1 MGIFSKEVRREFIA
15 RPDEAK
21 DLIIYKHPDS
31 NIRMFS
37 QLTVESD
44 EVAVFFR
51 DGTVRGIFKP
61 GRYTLDSSNIPF
73 IGLLVD
79 AASGGN
85 MFITEI
91 FFVSTREFPNQKFG
105 GPIGD
110 VRDPET
116 KLAIGLM
123 VYGDFSLRVKEPDKL
138 IIGLAGMG
146 KADNDSFVS
155 WFKQQTLKVIRDRS
169 AELIVKKQWPLL
181 NVTSGAYTEEIE
193 EEVIAGVKRH
203 MAEYGVEIVKLGNFV
218 ISMKE
223 EDEARLKAFSE
234 RQALSQLAGGYQQAA
249 AAEPMFGLGKGLAQ
263 GGGEGGGAGASNA
276 MAGAGLGMGF
286 AYAQQMMMNQSAM
299 HQPQPPNQPS
309 GVAPA
314 VAALVLCPSCKKNV
328 PPGKFCAECGA
339 PLSTNPTCPKCNAQ
353 VTPGAKFCP
362 SCGNPLSAPAKVRC
376 PKCGREYDW
385 GTKFCPEDGE
395 KLL

>member
-1 MGIFSKEVRREFIA
+1 MGIFSKEIRREFIA

-21 DLIIYKHPDS
+21 DFIIYKHPDS
-31 NIRMFS
+31 NIRMLT
-37 QLTVESD
+37 QLTVEAD

-85 MFITEI
+85 MFISEI
-91 FFVSTREFPNQKFG
+91 FFVSTREFPNIKFG

-110 VRDPET
+110 IRDTET

-138 IIGLAGMG
+138 ITGLAGMG
-146 KADNDSFVS
+146 RSDNESFVN

-169 AELIVKKQWPLL
+169 AELVVKKKWPLL
-181 NVTSGAYTEEIE
+181 DVTSGAYTEEIE
-193 EEVIAGVKRH
+193 EEVIAGVKKH
-203 MAEYGVEIVKLGNFV
+203 MADYGVDIIRLGNFV

-223 EDEARLKAFSE
+223 EDEQRLKAFSE
-234 RQALSQLAGGYQQAA
+234 RQALSNLAGGYQQAA

-263 GGGEGGGAGASNA
+263 GGGGEGGGAGVNGA

-286 AYAQQMMMNQSAM
+286 AYAQQMMMNQAAM
-299 HQPQPPNQPS
+299 NQPQQVQNQPP
-309 GVAPA
+309 VASA
-314 VAALVLCPSCKKNV
+314 SNLITCPSCKKSV
-328 PPGKFCAECGA
+328 APGKFCAECGA
-339 PLSTNPTCPKCNAQ
+339 PLATNPVCPKCNAQ
-353 VTPGAKFCP
+353 VMPDAKFCP
-362 SCGNPLSAPAKVRC
+362 SCGAPLNVQAKVKC
-376 PKCGREYDW
+376 PKCGKEYDA
-385 GTKFCPEDGE
+385 GTKFCTEDGT
-395 KLL
+395 KL

>member
-1 MGIFSKEVRREFIA
+1 MGIFSKEIRREFIA

-21 DLIIYKHPDS
+21 DFIIYKHPDS
-31 NIRMFS
+31 NIRMLT
-37 QLTVESD
+37 QLTVEAD

-85 MFITEI
+85 MFISEI
-91 FFVSTREFPNQKFG
+91 FFVSTREFPNIKFG

-110 VRDPET
+110 IRDTET

-138 IIGLAGMG
+138 ITGLAGMG
-146 KADNDSFVS
+146 RSDNESFVN

-169 AELIVKKQWPLL
+169 AELVVKKKWPLL
-181 NVTSGAYTEEIE
+181 DVTSGAYTEEIE
-193 EEVIAGVKRH
+193 EEVIAGVKKH
-203 MAEYGVEIVKLGNFV
+203 MADYGVDIIRLGNFV

-223 EDEARLKAFSE
+223 EDEQRLKAFSE
-234 RQALSQLAGGYQQAA
+234 RQALSNLAGGYQQAA

-263 GGGEGGGAGASNA
+263 GGGGEGGGAGVNGA

-286 AYAQQMMMNQSAM
+286 AYAQQMMMNQAAM
-299 HQPQPPNQPS
+299 NQPQQVQNQPP
-309 GVAPA
+309 VASA
-314 VAALVLCPSCKKNV
+314 SNLITCPSCKKSV
-328 PPGKFCAECGA
+328 APGKFCAECGA
-339 PLSTNPTCPKCNAQ
+339 PLATNPVCPKCNAQ
-353 VTPGAKFCP
+353 VMPDAKFCP
-362 SCGNPLSAPAKVRC
+362 SCGAPLNVQTKVKC
-376 PKCGREYDW
+376 PKCGKEYDA
-385 GTKFCPEDGE
+385 GTKFCTEDGT
-395 KLL
+395 KL

>member
-1 MGIFSKEVRREFIA
+1 MGIFSKEIRREFIA

-21 DLIIYKHPDS
+21 DFIIYKHPDS
-31 NIRMFS
+31 NIRMLT
-37 QLTVESD
+37 QLTVEAD

-85 MFITEI
+85 MFISEI

-110 VRDPET
+110 IRDFET

-123 VYGDFSLRVKEPDKL
+123 VYGDFSLRVTEPDKL
-138 IIGLAGMG
+138 IIGLAGLG
-146 KADNDSFVS
+146 KANNEAFMD

-169 AELIVKKQWPLL
+169 AEFIVKKRWPLL
-181 NVTSGAYTEEIE
+181 DVTSGAYTEEIE
-193 EEVIAGVKRH
+193 EEVIAGVKKH
-203 MAEYGVEIVKLGNFV
+203 MSTYGVDIVRLGNFV

-263 GGGEGGGAGASNA
+263 GGGDGSNAGASSA

-286 AYAQQMMMNQSAM
+286 AYAQQMM
-299 HQPQPPNQPS
+299 NQPHQQS
-309 GVAPA
+309 QSQPSAPVATTLIICPA
-314 VAALVLCPSCKKNV
+314 CKKSV
-328 PPGKFCAECGA
+328 TASKFCSECGT
-339 PLSTNPTCPKCNAQ
+339 LLQTSTLCQKCNTQ
-353 VTPGAKFCP
+353 VTAGSKFCP
-362 SCGNPLSAPAKVRC
+362 SCGSPLAVLPKVKC
-376 PKCGREYDW
+376 PTCGKEYDADM
-385 GTKFCPEDGE
+385 KFCTEDGS
-395 KLL
+395 KLEFQK

>member
-1 MGIFSKEVRREFIA
+1 MGIFSKEIRREFIA

-21 DLIIYKHPDS
+21 DFIIYKHPDS
-31 NIRMFS
+31 NIRMLT
-37 QLTVESD
+37 QLTVEAD

-85 MFITEI
+85 MFISEI
-91 FFVSTREFPNQKFG
+91 FFVSTREFPNIKFG
-105 GPIGD
+105 GSIGD
-110 VRDPET
+110 IRDTET

-138 IIGLAGMG
+138 ITGLAGMG
-146 KADNDSFVS
+146 RSDNESFVN

-169 AELIVKKQWPLL
+169 AELVVKKKWPLL
-181 NVTSGAYTEEIE
+181 DVTSGAYTEEIE
-193 EEVIAGVKRH
+193 EEVIAGVKKH
-203 MAEYGVEIVKLGNFV
+203 MADYGVDIIRLGNFV

-223 EDEARLKAFSE
+223 EDEQRLKAFSE
-234 RQALSQLAGGYQQAA
+234 RQALSNLAGGYQQAA

-263 GGGEGGGAGASNA
+263 GGGGEGGGAGVNGA

-286 AYAQQMMMNQSAM
+286 AYAQQMMMNQAAM
-299 HQPQPPNQPS
+299 NQPQQVQNQPP
-309 GVAPA
+309 VASA
-314 VAALVLCPSCKKNV
+314 SNLITCPSCKKSV
-328 PPGKFCAECGA
+328 ATGKFCAECGA
-339 PLSTNPTCPKCNAQ
+339 PLATNPVCPKCNAQ
-353 VTPGAKFCP
+353 VMPDAKFCP
-362 SCGNPLSAPAKVRC
+362 SCGAPLNVQTKVKC
-376 PKCGREYDW
+376 PKCGKEYDA
-385 GTKFCPEDGE
+385 GTKFCTEDGT
-395 KLL
+395 KL

>member
-1 MGIFSKEVRREFIA
+1 MGIFSKEIRREFIA

-21 DLIIYKHPDS
+21 DFIIYKHPDS
-31 NIRMFS
+31 NIRMLT
-37 QLTVESD
+37 QLTVEAD

-85 MFITEI
+85 MFISEI
-91 FFVSTREFPNQKFG
+91 FFVSTREFPNIKFG

-110 VRDPET
+110 VRDFET

-123 VYGDFSLRVKEPDKL
+123 VYGDFSLRVTEPEKL
-138 IIGLAGMG
+138 ITGLAGMG
-146 KADNDSFVS
+146 KADNSAFVD

-169 AELIVKKQWPLL
+169 AELIVKKKWPLL
-181 NVTSGAYTEEIE
+181 DVTSGAYTEEIE
-193 EEVIAGVKRH
+193 EEVVGGVKKH
-203 MAEYGVEIVKLGNFV
+203 MSTYGVDIVRLGNFV

-223 EDEARLKAFSE
+223 EDEARLKSFSE

-263 GGGEGGGAGASNA
+263 GGGDGSNAGASNA

-286 AYAQQMMMNQSAM
+286 AYAQQMMMNQP
-299 HQPQPPNQPS
+299 HQPQPQQ
-309 GVAPA
+309 VAPA
-314 VAALVLCPSCKKNV
+314 AAALVICPGCKKNV
-328 PPGKFCAECGA
+328 AIGKFCSECGS
-339 PLSTNPTCPKCNAQ
+339 PLQTTIICPKCNSQIAA
-353 VTPGAKFCP
+353 GSKFCP
-362 SCGNPLSAPAKVRC
+362 SCGNPLSAPEKVRC
-376 PKCGREYDW
+376 PACGREYDA
-385 GTKFCPEDGE
+385 GTKFCTEDGT
-395 KLL
+395 KL

>member
-31 NIRMFS
+31 NIRMLS
-37 QLTVESD
+37 QLTVEAD

-91 FFVSTREFPNQKFG
+91 FFVSTREFPNIKFG

-110 VRDPET
+110 VRDSET

-138 IIGLAGMG
+138 ITGLAGMG
-146 KADNDSFVS
+146 RADNEAFVN

-169 AELIVKKQWPLL
+169 AELIVKKKWPLL
-181 NVTSGAYTEEIE
+181 EVTSGAYTEEIE
-193 EEVIAGVKRH
+193 EEVIAGVRKH
-203 MAEYGVEIVKLGNFV
+203 MTDYGVEIIRLGNFV

-223 EDEARLKAFSE
+223 EDEQRLKAFSE
-234 RQALSQLAGGYQQAA
+234 RQALSNLAGGYQQAA
-249 AAEPMFGLGKGLAQ
+249 AAEPLFGLGKGLAQ
-263 GGGEGGGAGASNA
+263 GGGGEGGGAGVNGA

-286 AYAQQMMMNQSAM
+286 AYAQQMMMNQAQM
-299 HQPQPPNQPS
+299 HQPQQVQNQPPIAS
-309 GVAPA
+309 TTSMVT
-314 VAALVLCPSCKKNV
+314 CPSCKKSV
-328 PPGKFCAECGA
+328 PFGKFCAECGA
-339 PLSTNPTCPKCNAQ
+339 PLSTNPVCPKCNSE
-353 VTPGAKFCP
+353 VVLGAKFCP
-362 SCGNPLSAPAKVRC
+362 SCGAPLAAPAKVKC
-376 PKCGREYDW
+376 PKCGKEYDT
-385 GTKFCPEDGE
+385 GTKFCTEDGT
-395 KLL
+395 KL

>member
-1 MGIFSKEVRREFIA
+1 MGIFSKEIRREFIA

-21 DLIIYKHPDS
+21 DFIIYKHPDS
-31 NIRMFS
+31 NIRMLT

-85 MFITEI
+85 MFISEI

-146 KADNDSFVS
+146 KSDNESFVN
-155 WFKQQTLKVIRDRS
+155 WFKQQTLKVIRDRA

-193 EEVIAGVKRH
+193 EEVIEGVRRH
-203 MAEYGVEIVKLGNFV
+203 MSDYGVDIVRLGNFV

-223 EDEARLKAFSE
+223 DDETRLKAFSE

-263 GGGEGGGAGASNA
+263 GGGGEGGGAGANSA

-286 AYAQQMMMNQSAM
+286 AYAQQMMMNQATM
-299 HQPQPPNQPS
+299 NQPHPQQ
-309 GVAPA
+309 AQALTPA
-314 VAALVLCPSCKKNV
+314 ISTVVCPSCGKSV
-328 PPGKFCAECGA
+328 APGKFCAECGA
-339 PLSTNPTCPKCNAQ
+339 SLATNPVCPKCGTQ
-353 VTPGAKFCP
+353 VNSGAKFCP
-362 SCGNPLSAPAKVRC
+362 SCGTPLTAPSKVKC
-376 PKCGREYDW
+376 PKCGKEYEA
-385 GTKFCPEDGE
+385 GTKFCTEDGT
-395 KLL
+395 KL

>member
-1 MGIFSKEVRREFIA
+1 MGIFSKEIRREFIA

-21 DLIIYKHPDS
+21 DFIIYKHPDS
-31 NIRMFS
+31 NIRMLT
-37 QLTVESD
+37 QLTVEAD

-85 MFITEI
+85 MFISEI
-91 FFVSTREFPNQKFG
+91 FFVSTREFPNIKFG

-110 VRDPET
+110 IRDTET

-138 IIGLAGMG
+138 ITGLAGMG
-146 KADNDSFVS
+146 RSDNESFVN

-169 AELIVKKQWPLL
+169 AELVVKKKWPLL
-181 NVTSGAYTEEIE
+181 DVTSGAYTEEIE
-193 EEVIAGVKRH
+193 EEVIAGVKKH
-203 MAEYGVEIVKLGNFV
+203 MADYGVDIIRLGNFV

-223 EDEARLKAFSE
+223 EDEQRLKAFSE
-234 RQALSQLAGGYQQAA
+234 RQALSNLAGGYQQAA

-263 GGGEGGGAGASNA
+263 GGGGEGGGAGVNGA

-286 AYAQQMMMNQSAM
+286 AYAQQMMMNQAAM
-299 HQPQPPNQPS
+299 NQPQQVQNQPP
-309 GVAPA
+309 VASA
-314 VAALVLCPSCKKNV
+314 SNLITCPSCKKSV
-328 PPGKFCAECGA
+328 APGKFCAECGA
-339 PLSTNPTCPKCNAQ
+339 PLATNPVCPKCNAQ
-353 VTPGAKFCP
+353 VMPDAKFCP
-362 SCGNPLSAPAKVRC
+362 SCGAPLNVQTKVKC
-376 PKCGREYDW
+376 PKCGKEYDV
-385 GTKFCPEDGE
+385 GTKFCTEDGT
-395 KLL
+395 KL

>member
-1 MGIFSKEVRREFIA
+1 MGIFSKEIRREFIA

-21 DLIIYKHPDS
+21 DFIIYKHPDS
-31 NIRMFS
+31 NIRMLT
-37 QLTVESD
+37 QLTVEAD

-85 MFITEI
+85 MFISEI

-123 VYGDFSLRVKEPDKL
+123 VYGDFSLKVKEPDKL
-138 IIGLAGMG
+138 ITGLAGMG
-146 KADNDSFVS
+146 KSDNESFVT

-193 EEVIAGVKRH
+193 EEVIAGVRKH
-203 MAEYGVEIVKLGNFV
+203 MTDYGVDIVRMGNFV

-223 EDEARLKAFSE
+223 DDETRLKAFSE
-234 RQALSQLAGGYQQAA
+234 RQALSNLAGGYQQAA

-263 GGGEGGGAGASNA
+263 GGGDGGNAGASNA

-286 AYAQQMMMNQSAM
+286 AYAQQMMMNQAAM
-299 HQPQPPNQPS
+299 NQPQHNQPS
-309 GVAPA
+309 SNIAP
-314 VAALVLCPSCKKNV
+314 VNTGLVTCPSC
-328 PPGKFCAECGA
+328 GKSVVQGTFCSECGA
-339 PLSTNPTCPKCNAQ
+339 KLSTNLICPKCNAT
-353 VTPGAKFCP
+353 VSAGAKFCP
-362 SCGNPLSAPAKVRC
+362 SCGNPLSTPTKLKC
-376 PKCGREYDW
+376 PKCGKEYEI
-385 GTKFCPEDGE
+385 GTKFCTEDGT
-395 KLL
+395 KL

>member
-1 MGIFSKEVRREFIA
+1 MGIFSKEIRREFIA

-21 DLIIYKHPDS
+21 DFIIYKHPDS
-31 NIRMFS
+31 NIRMLS

-44 EVAVFFR
+44 EAAVFFR
-51 DGTVRGIFKP
+51 DGTVRGIFTP

-85 MFITEI
+85 MFISEI

-116 KLAIGLM
+116 KLAIGLL
-123 VYGDFSLRVKEPDKL
+123 VYGDFSLKVKEPAKL
-138 IIGLAGMG
+138 ITGLAGMG
-146 KADNDSFVS
+146 KADNESFVN

-193 EEVIAGVKRH
+193 EEVIEGVKRH
-203 MAEYGVEIVKLGNFV
+203 MAEYGVDIVKLGNFV

-263 GGGEGGGAGASNA
+263 GGGEGGGGAGANSA

-299 HQPQPPNQPS
+299 NQPHPQAQPQS
-309 GVAPA
+309 VAPA
-314 VAALVLCPSCKKNV
+314 AAALVLCPSCKKNV
-328 PPGKFCAECGA
+328 APGKFCAECGA
-339 PLSTNPTCPKCNAQ
+339 ALATNPVCPKCNAQ
-353 VTPGAKFCP
+353 INPGAKFCP
-362 SCGNPLSAPAKVRC
+362 SCGNPLSAPSKVKC
-376 PKCGREYDW
+376 PKCGKEFDV
-385 GTKFCPEDGE
+385 GTKFCTEDGT
-395 KLL
+395 KL

>member
-1 MGIFSKEVRREFIA
+1 MGIFSKEIRREFIA

-21 DLIIYKHPDS
+21 DFIIYKHPDS
-31 NIRMFS
+31 NIRMLT
-37 QLTVESD
+37 QLTVEAD

-85 MFITEI
+85 MFISEI
-91 FFVSTREFPNQKFG
+91 FFVSTREFPNIKFG

-110 VRDPET
+110 IRDTET

-138 IIGLAGMG
+138 ITGLAGMG
-146 KADNDSFVS
+146 RSDNESFVN

-169 AELIVKKQWPLL
+169 AELVVKKKWPLL
-181 NVTSGAYTEEIE
+181 DVTSGAYTEEIE
-193 EEVIAGVKRH
+193 EEVIAGVKKH
-203 MAEYGVEIVKLGNFV
+203 MADYGVDIIRLGNFV

-223 EDEARLKAFSE
+223 EDEQKLKAFSE
-234 RQALSQLAGGYQQAA
+234 RQALSNLAGGYQQAA

-263 GGGEGGGAGASNA
+263 GGGGEGGGAGVNGA

-286 AYAQQMMMNQSAM
+286 AYAQQMMMNQAAM
-299 HQPQPPNQPS
+299 NQPQQVQNQPP
-309 GVAPA
+309 VASA
-314 VAALVLCPSCKKNV
+314 SNLITCPSCKKSV
-328 PPGKFCAECGA
+328 APGKFCAECGA
-339 PLSTNPTCPKCNAQ
+339 PLATNPVCPKCNAQ
-353 VTPGAKFCP
+353 VMPDAKFCS
-362 SCGNPLSAPAKVRC
+362 SCGAPLNVQIKVKC
-376 PKCGREYDW
+376 PKCGKEYDV
-385 GTKFCPEDGE
+385 GTKFCTEDGT
-395 KLL
+395 KL